1 MANNFFIA
9 GTDTGVGKTLV
20 TTGLLRKVASVGQ
33 LGYGLKPIAAG
44 CELKEG
50 QWSNEDALAIQ
61 AESTVTLPYAQVNPV
76 ALKAPIAPHIAAAQE
91 GKRLQLERIEGYVR
105 GSLMLKADWRFVEGA
120 GGWCVPLAP
129 GTFLSDLP
137 KRLQLPVILVVG
149 LRLGCLN
156 HALLTA
162 RVIRA
167 EGLTIA
173 GWVANSIDPDM
184 QAMDDNINTLQFLL
198 QAPLLGVIPWLKTP
212 SPAEAAEYLQLPE
225 EVSES
230 NG

>member
-20 TTGLLRKVASVGQ
+20 TTALLRKVASMG
-33 LGYGLKPIAAG
+33 LSGYGLKPIAAG

-50 QWSNEDALAIQ
+50 QLYNDDALAIQ

-76 ALKAPIAPHIAAAQE
+76 PLKAPIAPHIAAAQE

-129 GTFLSDLP
+129 GAFLSDLP

-162 RVIRA
+162 KVIHA
-167 EGLTIA
+167 EGLTLA
-173 GWVANSIDPDM
+173 GWVVNSIDPNM

-198 QAPLLGVIPWLKTP
+198 QAPLLGVIPWLQTP
-212 SPAEAAEYLQLPE
+212 SSAGAAEYLQLPSDT
-225 EVSES
+225 SES
-230 NG
+230 D